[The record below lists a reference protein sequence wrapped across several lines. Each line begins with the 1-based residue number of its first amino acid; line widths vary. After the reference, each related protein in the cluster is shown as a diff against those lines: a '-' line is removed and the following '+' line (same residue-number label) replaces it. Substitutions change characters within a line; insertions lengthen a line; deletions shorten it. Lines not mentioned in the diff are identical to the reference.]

1 MLDGIEALMA
11 LEKHETVSQA
21 ALSLR
26 LTQSAVSKR
35 LQALQQ
41 ELDIKLIEPDGRR
54 LKLTP
59 EALLFLSKAKPL
71 LIELKNLTLNSSSN
85 KASHVS
91 HFSLALSDSIAGSF
105 GPQVIDKTLKTFKN
119 LKLDIHVHRSLML
132 LENVTLGKY
141 QLGICTS
148 NDSRKDL
155 SSFHLVD
162 EPLAL
167 LFAENKTKPNRN
179 LPLITIEENSAT
191 WKSIGPTIKKDYPQL
206 FANSVIYVESFLAV
220 YQMSKIGLG
229 NGLIP
234 LGLCKELHIKKK
246 HYRTLKVTR
255 PISLVT
261 RKTVAQLDI
270 FNPFLTELKNNINL
284 YFADIEK

>member
-35 LQALQQ
+35 LQALQS
-41 ELDIKLIEPDGRR
+41 ELDMKLVEPDGRR

-59 EALLFLSKAKPL
+59 EALQFLSKAKPL
-71 LIELKNLTLNSSSN
+71 LLELKNLSINTSVKS
-85 KASHVS
+85 SHVS

-105 GPQVIDKTLKTFKN
+105 GPSVIDKTLKNFKN

-148 NDSRKDL
+148 NDARKDL
-155 SSFHLVD
+155 ASYHLVD

-167 LFAENKTKPNRN
+167 LYAENKDKLNRN

-191 WKSIGPTIKKDYPQL
+191 WKSIGPSVKKEYPQL
-206 FANSVIYVESFLAV
+206 FSNSVIYVESFLAV
-220 YQMSKIGLG
+220 YQMAKVGLG

-234 LGLCKELHIKKK
+234 LGLCKELNIKKK
-246 HYRTLKVTR
+246 HYRKLKVTR

-261 RKTVAQLDI
+261 RKTIAQLDI
-270 FNPFLTELKNNINL
+270 FNPFYLDLKTNINN
-284 YFADIEK
+284 YFAEIEK

>member
-1 MLDGIEALMA
+1 MLDGIEALIA

-35 LQALQQ
+35 LQALQH
-41 ELDIKLIEPDGRR
+41 ELDMKLIEPDGRR

-59 EALLFLSKAKPL
+59 EALQFLSKAKPL
-71 LIELKNLTLNSSSN
+71 LLELKNLSLSTDAKSM
-85 KASHVS
+85 HIS

-105 GPQVIDKTLKTFKN
+105 GPRVINKTLKSFKN
-119 LKLDIHVHRSLML
+119 LKLELHVHRSLML

-148 NDSRKDL
+148 NDNRKDL
-155 SSFHLVD
+155 ASFHLVD
-162 EPLAL
+162 EPMVL
-167 LFAENKTKPNRN
+167 LHAENKNKPNRN

-191 WKSIGPTIKKDYPQL
+191 WKSIGQTIKKENPQ
-206 FANSVIYVESFLAV
+206 FFSNSVIYVESFLAV
-220 YQMSKIGLG
+220 YQMTRVGLG

-234 LGLCKELHIKKK
+234 LGLCKELQIKKK
-246 HYRTLKVTR
+246 NYRKLKVTR

-261 RKTVAQLDI
+261 RKTIAHLEI
-270 FNPFLTELKNNINL
+270 FNPFLEELKKNITS
-284 YFADIEK
+284 YFDEINS

>member
-1 MLDGIEALMA
+1 MLDGIEALIA

-21 ALSLR
+21 ALALR

-35 LQALQQ
+35 LHALQE

-59 EALLFLSKAKPL
+59 EALQFLSKAKPL
-71 LIELKNLTLNSSSN
+71 LLELKNLSLGPET
-85 KASHVS
+85 KAAHISQ
-91 HFSLALSDSIAGSF
+91 FSLALSDSIAGSF
-105 GPQVIDKTLKTFKN
+105 GPNVIHQTLRKFKN
-119 LKLDIHVHRSLML
+119 LRLDIHVHRSLML

-141 QLGICTS
+141 HLGICTS
-148 NDSRKDL
+148 NDARKDL
-155 SSFHLVD
+155 ASFHLVD

-167 LFAENKTKPNRN
+167 LHAENKNKPNRT

-191 WKSIGPTIKKDYPQL
+191 WKSIGHLVKKEYPHL
-206 FANSVIYVESFLAV
+206 FSNSVIYVESFLAV
-220 YQMSKIGLG
+220 YQMTKVGLG

-234 LGLCKELHIKKK
+234 LGLCKELNIKRK
-246 HYRTLKVTR
+246 HYRRLKVER

-261 RKTVAQLDI
+261 RKTIAQLEI
-270 FNPFLTELKNNINL
+270 FTPFYNELKTNITH
-284 YFADIEK
+284 YFEDIDS

>member
-1 MLDGIEALMA
+1 MLDGIEALIA

-59 EALLFLSKAKPL
+59 EAHQFLNKAKPL
-71 LIELKNLTLNSSSN
+71 LIELKNLSLNTDSKGQQISQ
-85 KASHVS
+85 
-91 HFSLALSDSIAGSF
+91 FSLALSDSIAGSF
-105 GPQVIDKTLKTFKN
+105 GPKVINQTLRSFKN
-119 LKLDIHVHRSLML
+119 LKLDLHVHRSLML

-148 NDSRKDL
+148 NDNRKDL
-155 SSFHLVD
+155 ASYHLVH
-162 EPLAL
+162 EPMVL
-167 LFAENKTKPNRN
+167 LHAENKNKPNRN

-191 WKSIGPTIKKDYPQL
+191 WKSIGVNIKKEHASL
-206 FANSVIYVESFLAV
+206 FSNSIIYVESFLAV
-220 YQMSKIGLG
+220 YQMTKVGLG

-234 LGLCKELHIKKK
+234 LGLCKELLIKKK
-246 HYRTLKVTR
+246 HYKKLKVTR
-255 PISLVT
+255 PVSLVT

-270 FNPFLTELKNNINL
+270 FNPFFEELKLNITN
-284 YFADIEK
+284 YFKEIDS

>member
-1 MLDGIEALMA
+1 MLDGIEALIA

-21 ALSLR
+21 ALALR

-35 LQALQQ
+35 IHALQI
-41 ELDIKLIEPDGRR
+41 ELDMKLVEPDGRR

-59 EALLFLSKAKPL
+59 EAMQFLSKAKPL
-71 LIELKNLTLNSSSN
+71 LLELKNLSIGPETKSSHISQ
-85 KASHVS
+85 
-91 HFSLALSDSIAGSF
+91 FSLALSDSIAGSF
-105 GPQVIDKTLKTFKN
+105 GPKVINQTLRSFKN
-119 LKLDIHVHRSLML
+119 LRLDIHVHRSLML
-132 LENVTLGKY
+132 LENVTLAKY

-148 NDSRKDL
+148 NDMRKDL
-155 SSFHLVD
+155 ASFHLVD

-167 LFAENKTKPNRN
+167 LHAENKTKPNKN

-191 WKSIGPTIKKDYPQL
+191 WKSIGPTVKKEYPHL
-206 FANSVIYVESFLAV
+206 FSNSVIYVESFLAV
-220 YQMSKIGLG
+220 YQMAKVGLG

-246 HYRTLKVTR
+246 NYKTLKVNR

-261 RKTVAQLDI
+261 RKTIAQLEV
-270 FNPFLTELKNNINL
+270 FTPFYNELKTNITE
-284 YFADIEK
+284 YFDDIDS

>member
-35 LQALQQ
+35 LQALQI
-41 ELDIKLIEPDGRR
+41 ELDMKLIEPDGRR

-59 EALLFLSKAKPL
+59 EALLFLNKAKPL
-71 LIELKNLTLNSSSN
+71 LLELKNLSLNTQAKSN
-85 KASHVS
+85 HIS
-91 HFSLALSDSIAGSF
+91 HFSLGLSDSIAGSF
-105 GPQVIDKTLKTFKN
+105 GPHVINKTLRTLKN

-148 NDSRKDL
+148 NDTRKDL

-167 LFAENKTKPNRN
+167 LHAENKNKPNRH

-191 WKSIGPTIKKDYPQL
+191 WKSIGPTVKKDYPQL
-206 FANSVIYVESFLAV
+206 FVNSVIYVESFLAV
-220 YQMSKIGLG
+220 YQMSKVGLG

-234 LGLCKELHIKKK
+234 LGLCKELNIKKK
-246 HYRTLKVTR
+246 NYKTLKVTR

-261 RKTVAQLDI
+261 RKTVAQLEI
-270 FNPFLTELKNNINL
+270 FNPFYTELKTNITA
-284 YFADIEK
+284 YFDDIEK